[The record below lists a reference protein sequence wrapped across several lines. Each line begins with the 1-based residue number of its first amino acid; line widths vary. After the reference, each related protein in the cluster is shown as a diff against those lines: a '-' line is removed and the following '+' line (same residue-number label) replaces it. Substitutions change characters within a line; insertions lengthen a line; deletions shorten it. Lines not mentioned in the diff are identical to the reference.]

1 MHPRHSLTSLN
12 LFLLILIYFFTA
24 SFVCLNELIEEVG
37 MFTVASKLFY
47 EMPCQVV
54 SNVSSTLYSGVQR
67 VVALML
73 LTNQRYNYSSS
84 SIEDL
89 KTRRLTILNTPH
101 QGLELEPNR
110 LPKIIPVHLKNS
122 QGHTLEGILM
132 VAPDDLVYE
141 NEKPK
146 VKDRLLVAY
155 SGIGGC
161 YENWYDDG
169 LKDLYANY
177 RTSILMVNYRG
188 VGKSEGAVRTPADL
202 LDDGYSIAMHAY
214 NHVALD
220 PSKIHFYG
228 ASMGGGVAINTVARL
243 EKEGLNPASVCV
255 DRSYSGLK
263 ETIYDMLPL
272 LKSLFYGLMNYAA
285 WHIDSLQAA
294 LGVCK
299 AKVVVIRHESD
310 SVIPFS
316 SSLATALEDNI
327 EGKALCK
334 FIDLPKE
341 ELTEWEKM
349 HQSDY
354 PYWVIPEMEK
364 TFSGRAKLK
373 YLEWDSYIQKI
384 FIGIRAHCVPFSK
397 NLYPLQS
404 LAYEKVLND
413 AEKKES

>member
-1 MHPRHSLTSLN
+1 MLN
-12 LFLLILIYFFTA
+12 ALSKVF
-24 SFVCLNELIEEVG
+24 IEAPCYA
-37 MFTVASKLFY
+37 VA
-47 EMPCQVV
+47 Q
-54 SNVSSTLYSGVQR
+54 VSSSVYSGVQR

-89 KTRRLTILNTPH
+89 KTRRLTILNSPH
-101 QGLELEPNR
+101 HGLELDPNR

-122 QGHTLEGILM
+122 HGDSLEGILM
-132 VAPDDLVYE
+132 VAPDDLVYVD
-141 NEKPK
+141 EKPK

-188 VGKSEGAVRTPADL
+188 VGKSEGAVRTPSDL
-202 LDDGYSIAMHAY
+202 LDDGYSIALYAY
-214 NHVALD
+214 NEIALD
-220 PSKIHFYG
+220 RSKVHFYG

-243 EKEGLNPASVCV
+243 EKEGYNPASVCV

-263 ETIYDMLPL
+263 ETIYDMLPV
-272 LKSLFYGLMNYAA
+272 LKSLFYKLMNYAA

-294 LGVCK
+294 MGVCK
-299 AKVVVIRHESD
+299 AKVVVIRHQAD

-316 SSLATALEDNI
+316 SSLATALEDKV
-327 EGKALCK
+327 EGKAPFKL
-334 FIDLPKE
+334 IDLPTE

-349 HQSDY
+349 HQADY

-364 TFSGRAKLK
+364 TISGRLKLK
-373 YLEWDSYIQKI
+373 YLEWDSYVQKI
-384 FIGIRAHCVPFSK
+384 FIGIRAHCAPFSR
-397 NLYPLQS
+397 NLYPIQS